1 MRLLR
6 SLLLALVV
14 MVTPA
19 TVFAQEDD
27 DNQLF
32 ESAGPLGVPVGWR
45 TLSQSCKS
53 IGFDAEQMTTART
66 LYSGYRA
73 AVRESL
79 SKGRKGQKALEQL
92 REGENP
98 DWEKHNKEQHKIEDV
113 FVKELEAHEKALM
126 TDLRAVCSPDQ
137 EPRFSRVEQARRR
150 ELGRIFTI
158 APGEA
163 LDLSALLDTVKVTRT
178 PPIEESITQ
187 WHEALDKIL
196 IERDRMIRTVMAKEA
211 GDENFRADDKAQEE
225 AFGQFRDLAQRIGD
239 LNRRVATELAAMLP
253 ADKAELFTQQVRVR
267 TFPRIY
273 GVGKVERAITTAKA
287 RADLT
292 AEQKQKLEEVLTK
305 YTVDV
310 APVNTRW
317 AAAADEKFR
326 TMGKDFMA
334 AIDFG
339 GSSEESKEPFYVIR
353 RERRALEEK
362 YLSKVNEVLNEE
374 QREEVR
380 KVQEKAAEHEFLPE
394 FLPDVGKDFEST
406 VKEWSEETE
415 DTP

>member
-1 MRLLR
+1 
-6 SLLLALVV
+6 
-14 MVTPA
+14 
-19 TVFAQEDD
+19 
-27 DNQLF
+27 
-32 ESAGPLGVPVGWR
+32 
-45 TLSQSCKS
+45 
-53 IGFDAEQMTTART
+53 
-66 LYSGYRA
+66 
-73 AVRESL
+73 
-79 SKGRKGQKALEQL
+79 
-92 REGENP
+92 
-98 DWEKHNKEQHKIEDV
+98 
-113 FVKELEAHEKALM
+113 M

-137 EPRFSRVEQARRR
+137 EPKFVKVEQARRR

-158 APGEA
+158 APGES
-163 LDLSALLDTVKVTRT
+163 LDLSALLDAVKATRT
-178 PPIEESITQ
+178 PAVEEAVTQ
-187 WHEALDKIL
+187 WHDTLDKVL
-196 IERDRMIRTVMAKEA
+196 IERDRMIRTVMAEEA
-211 GDENFRADDKAQEE
+211 RNEEFHADDKAQEE

-239 LNRRVATELAAMLP
+239 LNRRTATELATLLP
-253 ADKAELFTQQVRVR
+253 PEQAEVFTREVRVR

-273 GVGKVERAITTAKA
+273 GNGKVERAISTAKA

-292 AEQKQKLEEVLTK
+292 AEQKQKLEEVLAK

-339 GSSEESKEPFYVIR
+339 GANEESKEPFYVIR
-353 RERRALEEK
+353 KERRALDEK
-362 YLSKVNEVLNEE
+362 YLIKVNELLNDE
-374 QREEVR
+374 QQEEVR
-380 KVQEKAAEHEFLPE
+380 KVQEKAAEHDFLPE